1 MSDPAAA
8 DIQSIVDSAK
18 RLGIELDEAAT
29 AEWLAAIAIQGS
41 DDVSVD
47 VSSGTFGH
55 RVAMLDFSP
64 RDLARFREIGKIV
77 ELTGDPAV
85 SEGALALSGSAAQ
98 SKIQS
103 FPGDADFFQRF
114 NIRADTREEACALLA
129 KFFKEKVLA
138 FTRGATYQFLEVKL
152 GSLKSGGPISWHLAD
167 IEAGVI
173 QTEDGEVR
181 WEDAAL
187 DPGWVKADWVV
198 TDPAHGKLSNASNVI
213 DVTWEAPNGD
223 IVSLDGYLDT
233 FFQEVYL
240 DADQV
245 PTFTK
250 VVAHVSD
257 DALDSYVEQLEG
269 EVRKYLTKHLNY
281 GKAAKRMYNV
291 FRLSGRHM
299 DAAFVREAVRRA
311 DHDPVPGVVAHRH
324 PRQRDPTGQQHPD
337 RRCSGAGRRAHSG
350 GREDPRGCRRERDR
364 AGAAA
369 AESHPR
375 IPGDGCGTQRRS
387 RRRAGPGRQPREYL
401 LPRETHGDADDQGI
415 HRRDA
420 GGSRR
425 ALRAGSRRA
434 SGQVDPALPCCPD
447 AAAVAASVEP
457 RRSGCHVVCT
467 AAVIPSKREAAT
479 IRPCCSS

>member
-8 DIQSIVDSAK
+8 DIQSIVDSAQ

-29 AEWLAAIAIQGS
+29 VEWLTAIAAQS
-41 DDVSVD
+41 DDDVSVD
-47 VSSGTFGH
+47 VHSGTFGH

-129 KFFKEKVLA
+129 KFLKEKVLA
-138 FTRGATYQFLEVKL
+138 FERGATYQFLEAKL
-152 GSLKSGGPISWHLAD
+152 GSLKSGGPISWKLDD
-167 IEAGVI
+167 IKAGVI
-173 QTEDGEVR
+173 HTEDGEVR

-198 TDPAHGKLSNASNVI
+198 TDPAHGRLSNASNVI

-233 FFQEVYL
+233 YFQEVYL
-240 DADQV
+240 DAEQV

-299 DAAFVREAVRRA
+299 DAAFVRELFDEPTTILYQVWSLIVTLDNATQPGSSIPIADVRAQA
-311 DHDPVPGVVAHRH
+311 DALILEVVKALEGDEENEIVQALQQLNRTLESQATGEERSAEVDGAQAQVVNLVNTFFHDKLTAMPSIKEYIDGM
-324 PRQRDPTGQQHPD
+324 Q
-337 RRCSGAGRRAHSG
+337 
-350 GREDPRGCRRERDR
+350 
-364 AGAAA
+364 AAA
-369 AESHPR
+369 PH
-375 IPGDGCGTQRRS
+375 
-387 RRRAGPGRQPREYL
+387 
-401 LPRETHGDADDQGI
+401 
-415 HRRDA
+415 
-420 GGSRR
+420 
-425 ALRAGSRRA
+425 
-434 SGQVDPALPCCPD
+434 
-447 AAAVAASVEP
+447 
-457 RRSGCHVVCT
+457 
-467 AAVIPSKREAAT
+467 
-479 IRPCCSS
+479 

>member
-1 MSDPAAA
+1 MTESSSPAGA
-8 DIQSIVDSAK
+8 DLQSIVESAR

-29 AEWLAAIAIQGS
+29 VEWLAAIAVQ
-41 DDVSVD
+41 DDGDDNVSMD

-64 RDLARFREIGKIV
+64 RDLARFRKIGEVV

-129 KFFKEKVLA
+129 KFLKAKVLA
-138 FTRGATYQFLEVKL
+138 YTRGPTYQFLEAKL
-152 GSLKSGGPISWHLAD
+152 GSLKSGGPISWRLAD

-198 TDPAHGKLSNASNVI
+198 TDPTHRKLSNASNVI

-233 FFQEVYL
+233 YFQEVYL
-240 DADQV
+240 DAEEV
-245 PTFTK
+245 PTFAK

-291 FRLSGRHM
+291 FRLSGRHI
-299 DAAFVREAVRRA
+299 DAAFVRELFDEPTTILYQVWSLIVTLDNATQPGSGIPIEDVRAQA
-311 DHDPVPGVVAHRH
+311 DALILEVVKALDGEEENEIVQALQQLNRTLESQATGEERSAEVDGAQAQVVNLVNTFFRDKLTAMPSIKEYIDTMQETPAAH
-324 PRQRDPTGQQHPD
+324 
-337 RRCSGAGRRAHSG
+337 
-350 GREDPRGCRRERDR
+350 
-364 AGAAA
+364 
-369 AESHPR
+369 
-375 IPGDGCGTQRRS
+375 
-387 RRRAGPGRQPREYL
+387 
-401 LPRETHGDADDQGI
+401 
-415 HRRDA
+415 
-420 GGSRR
+420 
-425 ALRAGSRRA
+425 
-434 SGQVDPALPCCPD
+434 
-447 AAAVAASVEP
+447 
-457 RRSGCHVVCT
+457 
-467 AAVIPSKREAAT
+467 
-479 IRPCCSS
+479 